1 MRLSWGPMASA
12 ELPAGYGT
20 ITKKLR
26 EALTALGVE
35 IVEQTAFDYD
45 LAVITGL
52 PVAWAL
58 GPGASRR
65 PDVIW
70 HTMTEVEPLMPG
82 WAEVINRSGGC
93 WVPSR
98 WVHDTFRASGVTAP
112 MMTAGYG
119 VDTAVFQPVERAGR
133 SGPLRVLIW
142 GRGLSSRKNL
152 TKALRVY
159 AAAGLEDAE
168 LEIKVNADD
177 SLARDGMGVIG
188 RDDVRVIA
196 RDWTTT
202 QVARWL
208 QGGDVLLYL
217 SSGEGF
223 GLMPLEAM
231 ATGLPVVCAAN
242 TGMMDYLDD
251 QVAYLVP
258 CRPGAPVET
267 YRERFGYDARGFEPD
282 FDAAVA
288 MLRAVYDDRERASE
302 IGQRA
307 ASRASLYTWERA
319 GRRALQG
326 LSQLM
331 NGG

>member
-20 ITKKLR
+20 ITKKMR
-26 EALTALGVE
+26 EALEALGVDMAP
-35 IVEQTAFDYD
+35 QTAFDYD
-45 LAVITGL
+45 LAVVTGL
-52 PVAWAL
+52 PVAWAV
-58 GPGASRR
+58 GRNGARR
-65 PDVIW
+65 PEVIW
-70 HTMTEVEPLMPG
+70 HTMIEAEPIPPG
-82 WAEVINRSGGC
+82 WADVINRSGGA

-98 WVHDTFRASGVTAP
+98 WVYDTFRASGVTAP

-119 VDTAVFQPVERAGR
+119 VDTAVFQPVNRLGR
-133 SGPLRVLIW
+133 TGPFRVLVW
-142 GRGLSSRKNL
+142 GRGLLSRKNL
-152 TKALRVY
+152 TTALRVY
-159 AAAGLEDAE
+159 AAAGLQDAE

-177 SLARDGMGVIG
+177 TLARDGMGVVG

-196 RDWTTT
+196 RDWTPS

-242 TGMMDYLDD
+242 TGMLDYLSDE
-251 QVAYLVP
+251 VAYLVP
-258 CRPGAPVET
+258 CRSGTPVET

-288 MLRAVYDDRERASE
+288 LLRAVYDDRERANE

-307 ASRASLYTWERA
+307 ATRANQFDWERA
-319 GRRALQG
+319 GRRALDG
-326 LSQLM
+326 LRQLM